1 MSHAPQKVPASS
13 SQAPNQ
19 GSQSAPVQQQ
29 AQPSQMSARSALY
42 ANGGARERARLA
54 DPDLI
59 NGRPR
64 SRSKWYGR

>member
-1 MSHAPQKVPASS
+1 MSHAKAVRPIPGNPPDQAQQPAT
-13 SQAPNQ
+13 
-19 GSQSAPVQQQ
+19 VQQQ
-29 AQPSQMSARSALY
+29 APAIKLNDRSRLY

-64 SRSKWYGR
+64 SRSRWYARG